1 MKDYLVKTLA
11 DKGQFR
17 VYAVDATNTVAE
29 AQKRHDTWSSSTEAL
44 GRSLIATMLLSTS
57 MMKNDEILT
66 TRLMGNGPV
75 KGIIV
80 DGDAKGNVKG
90 YIQEPHINLP
100 LTKDGKVN
108 TAKAVGNQGILAV
121 TKDQGM
127 KQPFT
132 GKVPL
137 ISGTIAEDYAYYLT
151 KSEQIPS
158 AIGLSVVLDKNDKV
172 IHAGGFMVQTLPNA
186 KNDAIDNLIKN
197 IKKMPSL
204 DDLLSKGDKPEEII
218 DQIFSTG
225 EAKLLQTMPVAFKC
239 DCSKERFSHSLATL
253 SKKELQSM
261 IDQNNGAELTCQFC
275 GDKYEF
281 SKDDLEKIIASK

>member
-11 DKGQFR
+11 DQGQFR

-29 AQKRHDTWSSSTEAL
+29 AQKRHDTWSSSIEAL

-75 KGIIV
+75 KGIVV

-90 YIQEPHINLP
+90 YVQEPHINLP

-137 ISGTIAEDYAYYLT
+137 VSGTIAEDYAYYLT

-158 AIGLSVVLDKNDKV
+158 AVGLSVVLDKNDKV
-172 IHAGGFMVQTLPNA
+172 THAGGFMVQTLPNA
-186 KNDAIDNLIKN
+186 KKDAIDDLIKN

-204 DDLLSKGDKPEEII
+204 DDLLSKGAKPEEII